1 MAQDLMVVGRRKASE
16 TRPRGARWENAVR
29 TWGKWEER
37 AKAWMSEEKEKRVGW
52 GRWEDRVEFEDQGVG
67 LARLRQGGR
76 GRGQT
81 LGEDVEHSTLTPVSV
96 CHLLVLLLLQRAQ

>member
-1 MAQDLMVVGRRKASE
+1 MESETNPDAKAKAWTCWPWFRARRMAQDLMVVGRRKASE

-52 GRWEDRVEFEDQGVG
+52 GRWEDRVRESWGVEREWV
-67 LARLRQGGR
+67 LA
-76 GRGQT
+76 
-81 LGEDVEHSTLTPVSV
+81 
-96 CHLLVLLLLQRAQ
+96 